1 MAGRECSVR
10 LVLLGPP
17 GVGKGTQGR
26 MLAGEKGWALV
37 STGEML
43 REAVARGTPLGL
55 EAGRRMAGGEL
66 VGDDIMIGL
75 VRERSLQNDARD
87 GFVLDG
93 FPRTVPQADAL
104 DEMLEERSQ
113 KLDAALVLNAPES
126 ELVRRLSV
134 RLECPVCKRAYN
146 RSDER
151 PRDGRHCDD
160 HLAAVLKQ
168 RVDDAP
174 ETVIKRLEIYR
185 LQTAP
190 LIDYYRRD
198 DRLKEVQGVGRVD
211 DVYQSMKQALGCPGH
226 DGG

>member
-1 MAGRECSVR
+1 
-10 LVLLGPP
+10 
-17 GVGKGTQGR
+17 
-26 MLAGEKGWALV
+26 LAGEKGWALV

-43 REAVARGTPLGL
+43 REAVARGTPLGQ

-104 DEMLEERSQ
+104 DEMLKERSQ

-126 ELVRRLSV
+126 ELVKRLSV
-134 RLECPVCKRAYN
+134 RLECPVCKRAYD
-146 RSDER
+146 RSDAR

-160 HLAAVLKQ
+160 HPGVVLKQ
-168 RVDDAP
+168 REDDAP

-198 DRLKEVQGVGRVD
+198 GRLKEVHGVGRVNE
-211 DVYQSMKQALGCPGH
+211 VYKSVKQALGCPGQA
-226 DGG
+226 GG